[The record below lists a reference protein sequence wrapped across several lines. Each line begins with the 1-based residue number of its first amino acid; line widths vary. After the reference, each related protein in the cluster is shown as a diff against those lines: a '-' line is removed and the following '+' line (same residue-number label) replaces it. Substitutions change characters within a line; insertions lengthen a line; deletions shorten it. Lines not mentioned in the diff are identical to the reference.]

1 MKKLIITLVT
11 ILIVIILI
19 VLVLRERLSKEG
31 ILGAIEK
38 QTGLI
43 IELLD
48 EGTWDFY
55 PTITY
60 INSNASITYKDSLL
74 TIQNANIQINKNYW
88 PLSPILINLNS
99 LTAYYQ
105 GMEMRNVILRAKY
118 TSSTIHIEI
127 LTGNIVEGTI
137 QAKGKIEL
145 DDKQPFII
153 QGQFPS

>member
-74 TIQNANIQINKNYW
+74 TIQNANIQINKNY
-88 PLSPILINLNS
+88 PKARKNIGLVYLLLSNFHKGFEEFEWRIKDFGLWHYHNS
-99 LTAYYQ
+99 
-105 GMEMRNVILRAKY
+105 MRMG
-118 TSSTIHIEI
+118 S
-127 LTGNIVEGTI
+127 
-137 QAKGKIEL
+137 KI
-145 DDKQPFII
+145 
-153 QGQFPS
+153 